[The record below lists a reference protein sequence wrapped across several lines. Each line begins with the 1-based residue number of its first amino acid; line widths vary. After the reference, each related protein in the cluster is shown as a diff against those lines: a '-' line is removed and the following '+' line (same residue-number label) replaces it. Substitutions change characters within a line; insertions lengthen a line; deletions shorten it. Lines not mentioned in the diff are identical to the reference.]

1 MVYDNGGRYEGYFKN
16 DMRDGE
22 KGIYIF
28 PNGERYNGTFRNNL
42 MDTRMTDA
50 DGNFI
55 TDERGQWVHGEE
67 AIYTFTTGRTYRGYF
82 IEGKPVGVD

>member
-1 MVYDNGGRYEGYFKN
+1 
-16 DMRDGE
+16 
-22 KGIYIF
+22 
-28 PNGERYNGTFRNNL
+28 
-42 MDTRMTDA
+42 MTDA
-50 DGNFI
+50 DGSFI